1 MFYHIIVQYAVL
13 FYSIYNIILYYIVLY
28 YTRCVIFYK
37 LTFNFFIFWYCIIL
51 VLYYILS
58 YYSIIYFT
66 LSCYNILHY
75 LIWYAIISYYV
86 EFFMLS
92 KVASS
97 IILPAKTEPTWTLSE
112 PVIMTLC
119 LQMGEGRAGLLSR
132 TSHHEQDLHQT
143 QNCFRAFQ
151 NSFSRPSVSNWGGTS
166 RFF

>member
-1 MFYHIIVQYAVL
+1 M
-13 FYSIYNIILYYIVLY
+13 YYIVLY

-112 PVIMTLC
+112 PVLKTLC
-119 LQMGEGRAGLLSR
+119 LPMGGFQ
-132 TSHHEQDLHQT
+132 EQ
-143 QNCFRAFQ
+143 CFRAFQ
-151 NSFSRPSVSNWGGTS
+151 LSSSRHSVSNWGGTS
-166 RFF
+166 RFFKLGKVASTHSANRQNPYGPFQNPS